1 MAYVPSHLRR
11 RRRSLLRVR
20 YLLLLLAL
28 VLLTPKLDMGKLP
41 LLASLAPTTGAEQTQ
56 RG

>member
-28 VLLTPKLDMGKLP
+28 VVLTPKLDMGNFP
-41 LLASLAPTTGAEQTQ
+41 LLAKLVPAGGAEQTQ